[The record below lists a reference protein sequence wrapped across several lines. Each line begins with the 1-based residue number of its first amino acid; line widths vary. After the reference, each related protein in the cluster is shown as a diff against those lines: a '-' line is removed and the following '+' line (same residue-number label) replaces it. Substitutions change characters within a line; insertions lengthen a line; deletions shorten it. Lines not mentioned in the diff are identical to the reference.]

1 MMAILPEARAIGRGA
16 LRSEVQT
23 HQDMRLVGGYALWVG
38 AISIGVWRYLDND
51 MPSGDAVEALWFG
64 GVAIGVTFHF

>member
-1 MMAILPEARAIGRGA
+1 
-16 LRSEVQT
+16 
-23 HQDMRLVGGYALWVG
+23 MRLSGYALWVG

-51 MPSGDAVEALWFG
+51 MPSGDAEALWFG

>member
-1 MMAILPEARAIGRGA
+1 
-16 LRSEVQT
+16 
-23 HQDMRLVGGYALWVG
+23 MRLVSGYALWVG

>member
-1 MMAILPEARAIGRGA
+1 MKAILPEARAPYRPI
-16 LRSEVQT
+16 
-23 HQDMRLVGGYALWVG
+23 
-38 AISIGVWRYLDND
+38 DND